1 MQIDSGVKMLFWK
14 FLSVIFII
22 IYFFFSITV
31 RIVATIHTIE
41 LVWIVNE
48 GEIRGG
54 VRGGTRRR
62 IFSYERIRSD
72 VDAIQ

>member
-1 MQIDSGVKMLFWK
+1 MQIDPGVKMLFWK

-22 IYFFFSITV
+22 ILFFSITV

-62 IFSYERIRSD
+62 IFSYERIRLD

>member
-1 MQIDSGVKMLFWK
+1 MQIDPGVKMLFWK

-22 IYFFFSITV
+22 ILFFSIMV

-54 VRGGTRRR
+54 VRGGTSLR
-62 IFSYERIRSD
+62 IFSYERIRLD

>member
-1 MQIDSGVKMLFWK
+1 MQIDPGVKMLFWK

-22 IYFFFSITV
+22 ILFFSIMV

-41 LVWIVNE
+41 LIWIVNE

>member
-22 IYFFFSITV
+22 ILFFSIMV